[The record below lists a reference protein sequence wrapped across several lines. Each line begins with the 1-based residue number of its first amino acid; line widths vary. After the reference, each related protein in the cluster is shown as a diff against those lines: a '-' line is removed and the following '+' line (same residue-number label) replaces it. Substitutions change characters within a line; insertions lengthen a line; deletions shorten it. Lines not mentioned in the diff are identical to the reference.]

1 MCKFCDT
8 TGRDNENLVELPYF
22 HEGEYPNTGLRLVRA
37 NFKGLVTDELIE
49 EIGEVWNLCSETENG
64 IMTTFIYHC
73 PRCGRQLMK
82 YTDPSVFDE
91 ISSEK
96 NN

>member
-1 MCKFCDT
+1 MCKFCDV
-8 TGRDNENLVELPYF
+8 TGQENEKIVELPFF
-22 HEGEYPNTGLRLVRA
+22 HEGESANTGLRLIRA
-37 NFKGLVTDELIE
+37 NFKGLIDDALVE
-49 EIGEVWNLCSETENG
+49 EIGEVWNLSSETEEC
-64 IMTTFIYHC
+64 IMTTFVYHC

-96 NN
+96 ND